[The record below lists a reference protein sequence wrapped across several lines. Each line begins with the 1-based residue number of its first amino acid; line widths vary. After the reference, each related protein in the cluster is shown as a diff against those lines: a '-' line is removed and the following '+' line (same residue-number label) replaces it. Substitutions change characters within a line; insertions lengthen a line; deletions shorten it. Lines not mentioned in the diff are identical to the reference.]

1 MSLDPAAFPR
11 SDSPASSESSL
22 TRSRLQGKE
31 GSLKKDKNYRR
42 YASSVERALSLFDNA
57 LQEWADYISFLSRLL
72 KALQTHPPTNR
83 SSPHKVIVSK
93 RLAQCLNPSLPSGVH
108 QKALEVYTYIFGLI
122 KALDPLTDID
132 GPCSSKDYR
141 TIYHY
146 ISRSRT
152 DTDLRFAH
160 LEGYIVDLEPRAIR
174 PALKAIL
181 LALLPGLEE
190 ETSDDFEPTLRTIN
204 KLRDAAGHLET
215 QRTSEAGASG
225 QYFWQCLFLASI
237 TNSSRRLGA
246 LAYLNRYLPKL
257 GIADR
262 RPSASDAN
270 DVNEIPPEM
279 VAAADAVILPEP
291 GLLIRCFASGL
302 SDEQL
307 LVQRNFL
314 DLLVTHLPLNSPIL
328 QTKVPEEDLQTL
340 IIAAVGVVTRRDMS
354 LNRRLWAWFL
364 GPEPANDRTSLDG
377 RKFSSETIRSS
388 SGDVKELSQS
398 QYFSHVGLQPLVN
411 GLLKM
416 IKQAPSAPSE
426 RTKPFRIALS
436 LMDRWEIGGHIVP
449 AVFLPTIHSV
459 QGFAKEAPRAHFEE
473 VFRSASAFFD
483 GVESSVIFSELL
495 GLVDFRPSDIDGHH
509 DQVLHNLKLAQ
520 FILENFNVREE
531 DMIQIHAPLL
541 TLSVLVKM
549 SEVSSLHK
557 SQSTHGDTKKAV
569 STELNNVLKSIT
581 PLLIER
587 AFSRKSSQDKTGTDS
602 KAKNCEILKQIHRFY
617 GASKSSLDLPPL
629 PFSPKQVGEMII
641 REALDLSIEALQNN
655 DSVSSLHEKLNV
667 LVTLLQKLPRSRLLR
682 DKRLFEAI
690 SRRLATR
697 SNNPTTAAFA
707 DISTIAS
714 VLTNLFFIHT
724 PGFYVSYEDAS
735 DLIPS
740 LVEHIWQYLSPL
752 SPKFHVEAVRCLW
765 LLHSISWVDHL
776 VEASITSLMISSK
789 ASGSY
794 HLSSDDQ
801 AEKFYVLWNHSHH
814 GTHEQQPPKQVLKV
828 GGNLF
833 SYQCSMLE
841 RPLFIVLDL
850 LSQEPGDISLGVQQW
865 LQDLPSINKI
875 LHVIVLKLE
884 ELFERDTPSEA
895 DQDNQSISPDDYKEC
910 NYLLRTVSNII
921 STLSHSGWIALLTQ
935 TLSEIEKRPDV
946 PKSEGRSIIRPQEGA
961 PSLLCLKTDH
971 ANSKSLHAT
980 FFEASLKIISD
991 QALNNTQITPDGE
1004 RLQKDALHLMR
1015 QLLLGPGAEDL
1026 VESGI
1031 DDLLVDRLITASDG
1045 MGSVAVQGA
1054 LIDAL
1059 LAALKVR
1066 FAQAYAPPP
1075 PPRPKHQRASSRER
1089 LTSPSMLSF
1098 TSDKADRAPSISHF
1112 PRPPERLLDCLL
1124 KGISSAKSREI
1135 VDKWIGLLCEVLPL
1149 YTGSIFQIL
1158 LILVE
1163 CFCREIKASFGRLQL
1178 AFQQTEDWPQ
1188 DRSEHV
1194 TISLLT
1200 GLETCIAHA
1209 HERLLVEEA
1218 NVPTAK
1224 SPDQPQGFF
1233 GNMVSGVFNS
1243 DGNQGRSNAANDRLT
1258 VLLCFQDAARL
1269 CFSIWAWGAGDRTGS
1284 PPDSESMASFQY
1296 TSLRMRNRS
1305 RRILEHFFTAE
1316 ALECLETLVEMWTK
1330 SDTETAT
1337 LIFSLLH
1344 TLEGSRP
1351 KITIPAVFNAIY
1363 TRTNPNALDPARKS
1377 SMTSNLTESELAS
1390 FLVAYA
1396 RSLDDDVLDE
1406 IWADCT
1412 TFLRDVLSNP
1422 FPHRQIL
1429 PRLIEFAAILGAKL
1443 ENTTFGEDRRMR
1455 KELGDVLL
1463 RLLTAVFTSK
1473 PLGLNQDSGYMARSS
1488 LDYDRTAVSHT
1499 GPDDMLSILAVS
1511 MPSFITT
1518 LGDSDRINT
1527 AISGMSTN
1535 VVGPLI
1541 RSRLFPNNLNRNVMV
1556 LLQQMAKVPAAA
1568 KIWKK
1573 DIADAFND
1581 PRFFGLQVDLIKSTW
1596 MDLLRQWTLADKDR
1610 LAELLGRLPPPS
1622 AAGIMFGVG
1631 ASAARLEA
1639 DRKAQLNLRRIAL
1652 LILSANTD
1660 YFVGELPSLLQKFED
1675 LLAATSSSS
1684 PSSATRAEI
1693 FMVLR
1698 ALAIKTSPS
1707 AMAPFWPLINIEL
1720 QEAISAVPRGSQSDL
1735 YNPYSLLQ
1743 ACKLLDVLLVI
1754 APDDFQLLEWLF
1766 VTDTID
1772 ATGGS
1777 LYPWLTRYRKA
1788 SVRVGYSPP
1797 AVPGEAAEPVAR
1809 SGLKRPWLVSD
1820 RIRETAKDEIVE
1832 RILRPFFDR
1841 LSIYVFESTYGM
1853 EAVDT
1858 RVCLDDL
1865 LADLFN
1871 ESTMA
1876 N

>member
-1 MSLDPAAFPR
+1 MSLDPTAFPR

-22 TRSRLQGKE
+22 TRSRLHGKE

-72 KALQTHPPTNR
+72 KALQTHPPDQPVV
-83 SSPHKVIVSK
+83 PHKVIVSK

-122 KALDPLTDID
+122 KLEGLSHDLPLYLPGLAPTL
-132 GPCSSKDYR
+132 
-141 TIYHY
+141 T
-146 ISRSRT
+146 
-152 DTDLRFAH
+152 FAS
-160 LEGYIVDLEPRAIR
+160 LTVRPLFLSLVEGYIVDLEPWAIR

-190 ETSDDFEPTLRTIN
+190 ETSDDFEPTLRIIN
-204 KLRDAAGHLET
+204 KLRDTAGHLET

-237 TNSSRRLGA
+237 TNSSRRLGV

-262 RPSASDAN
+262 RPSATDTN
-270 DVNEIPPEM
+270 DVKEIPPGM
-279 VAAADAVILPEP
+279 MAAADAVILPEP

-328 QTKVPEEDLQTL
+328 QTKVPDMDLQTL

-364 GPEPANDRTSLDG
+364 GPEPSSDRTSVDG
-377 RKFSSETIRSS
+377 RKLSSETTRSS
-388 SGDVKELSQS
+388 GNSKELSQS
-398 QYFSHVGLQPLVN
+398 QYFSRVGLQPLVN
-411 GLLKM
+411 GLLSM
-416 IKQAPSAPSE
+416 IKHAPSAPSE

-449 AVFLPTIHSV
+449 AVFLPTIRSV
-459 QGFAKEAPRAHFEE
+459 QEFATEAPRPHFEE

-483 GVESSVIFSELL
+483 GVESGVIFSELL
-495 GLVDFRPSDIDGHH
+495 GLIDFRPEDIDSHH
-509 DQVLHNLKLAQ
+509 DQVIDNLKLAQ

-531 DMIQIHAPLL
+531 DMIQVHVPLL
-541 TLSVLVKM
+541 TLSVLVKT

-557 SQSTHGDTKKAV
+557 LQPKHPGNKKAV
-569 STELNNVLKSIT
+569 SNELNNVLKSIT

-587 AFSRKSSQDKTGTDS
+587 VFSRKSNHDKPSTDS
-602 KAKNCEILKQIHRFY
+602 RPRNTEVLKYIHRFY
-617 GASKSSLDLPPL
+617 EASKNSLDLPPL
-629 PFSPKQVGEMII
+629 PFSPKQTGEMII
-641 REALDLSIEALQNN
+641 RESLELSIEALQSD
-655 DSVSSLHEKLNV
+655 DSVSSLHEKLHV
-667 LVTLLQKLPRSRLLR
+667 LVTLLQKLPKSRLLR
-682 DKRLFEAI
+682 DRRLFEAI
-690 SRRLATR
+690 SQKLATR

-707 DISTIAS
+707 DISTIVSAI
-714 VLTNLFFIHT
+714 TNLFFIHS
-724 PGFYVSYEDAS
+724 PGFYISYEDAS

-740 LVEHIWQYLSPL
+740 LVEHLWQYLSPL

-776 VEASITSLMISSK
+776 VEASITSLMINIK
-789 ASGSY
+789 TTGSY
-794 HLSSDDQ
+794 HLSSEEQ

-814 GTHEQQPPKQVLKV
+814 GTHEQHPPKQVLNV

-850 LSQEPGDISLGVQQW
+850 LSQEPGDISQSVQQW

-875 LHVIVLKLE
+875 FHVIVLKLE
-884 ELFERDTPSEA
+884 ELFERDAPSEL
-895 DQDNQSISPDDYKEC
+895 DQTDQSISPDDYKEC
-910 NYLLRTVSNII
+910 NYLLRTASNII
-921 STLSHSGWIALLTQ
+921 SILSHSGWITLLTQ
-935 TLSEIEKRPDV
+935 TIADLEKRPDAS
-946 PKSEGRSIIRPQEGA
+946 KSE
-961 PSLLCLKTDH
+961 DH
-971 ANSKSLHAT
+971 ANSKSLHAI
-980 FFEASLKIISD
+980 FFEASLRIISD
-991 QALNNTQITPDGE
+991 RTLNRAQTIPEGE

-1031 DDLLVDRLITASDG
+1031 DDLLVDRLIAASDG
-1045 MGSVAVQGA
+1045 KGSIAVQGS
-1054 LIDAL
+1054 LIDVL

-1066 FAQAYAPPP
+1066 FAQAYVPPP
-1075 PPRPKHQRASSRER
+1075 PPRPKHQRAGSRER
-1089 LTSPSMLSF
+1089 LTSPSILSF
-1098 TSDKADRAPSISHF
+1098 TSEKAERRSSLSQF
-1112 PRPPERLLDCLL
+1112 PRPPDRLLDCLV
-1124 KGISSAKSREI
+1124 KGISSTKSREI
-1135 VDKWIGLLCEVLPL
+1135 VDKWIALLCEVLPL
-1149 YTGSIFQIL
+1149 YSGSIFQIL
-1158 LILVE
+1158 LMLVE
-1163 CFCREIKASFGRLQL
+1163 CFCREIKASFERLQL

-1209 HERLLVEEA
+1209 HERLIVEEA
-1218 NVPTAK
+1218 NVPAAK

-1284 PPDSESMASFQY
+1284 FPDSECMASFQY

-1363 TRTNPNALDPARKS
+1363 TRTNPSALEPARKS

-1429 PRLIEFAAILGAKL
+1429 PRLIEFAAILGTKL

-1473 PLGLNQDSGYMARSS
+1473 PLGIGQDSGLMARSS

-1527 AISGMSTN
+1527 AISGVSTN

-1568 KIWKK
+1568 KLWKK

-1622 AAGIMFGVG
+1622 TAGIMFGVG

-1639 DRKAQLNLRRIAL
+1639 DRRAQLNLRRIAL

-1660 YFVGELPSLLQKFED
+1660 YFVGELPILRQKFED

-1698 ALAIKTSPS
+1698 ALVIKTSPS
-1707 AMAPFWPLINIEL
+1707 TMAPFWPLINVEL

-1772 ATGGS
+1772 AVYPPDRWEPIS
-1777 LYPWLTRYRKA
+1777 LADEVSQSFGPRGA
-1788 SVRVGYSPP
+1788 ISPT
-1797 AVPGEAAEPVAR
+1797 VPGEVSEPQAR
-1809 SGLKRPWLVSD
+1809 NGLKRPWLISD

-1832 RILRPFFDR
+1832 RVLRPFFDR

-1853 EAVDT
+1853 ENVDT
-1858 RVCLDDL
+1858 GACLDDL

-1876 N
+1876 H